1 MYRPPPYNTNVPVRS
16 VNVIFLLGIA
26 KHMHERWLEERHHEY
41 YYKLAKKMDY
51 RSRASFKLMQIDDRF
66 DIFRDGD
73 RVVDLGAA
81 PGGWLQ
87 VAKERVGEKGFV
99 IGVDLRPIQPLEGVP
114 TIVGDITDDAT
125 MKRLLDMFQGE
136 ADVIISDMAPNI
148 CGHYS
153 TDHARSIDLCTY
165 AVNVCDRILKK
176 NGKLVMKVFYGD
188 MFHDLQKELERRF
201 RVVKVH
207 SPDAS
212 RPTSSEVYVIA
223 KGFLAETRVGL
234 EIPDEKAEKKKQF
247 TVKGSFS

>member
-1 MYRPPPYNTNVPVRS
+1 M
-16 VNVIFLLGIA
+16 
-26 KHMHERWLEERHHEY
+26 EERHHEY

-66 DIFRDGD
+66 NIFHDGD

-87 VAKERVGEKGFV
+87 VAKERVGEEGFV
-99 IGVDLRPIQPLEGVP
+99 IGVDLRKIQPLEGVP

-125 MKRLLDMFQGE
+125 MKRLLDMFQGQ

-153 TDHARSIDLCTY
+153 TDHARSIDLCMY

-188 MFHDLQKELERRF
+188 MFRSLLRELESRF
-201 RVVKVH
+201 QSVKVH

-223 KGFLAETRVGL
+223 KRFLAISRVQLDVPGEKEET
-234 EIPDEKAEKKKQF
+234 KKQF

>member
-1 MYRPPPYNTNVPVRS
+1 MR
-16 VNVIFLLGIA
+16 IA
-26 KHMHERWLEERHHEY
+26 KSMHERWLEERHHEY

-66 DIFRDGD
+66 NIFRDGD

-87 VAKERVGEKGFV
+87 VAKERVGEGGFV
-99 IGVDLRPIQPLEGVP
+99 IGVDLRPIKPLEGVP

-125 MKRLLDMFQGE
+125 MKKLLDMFEGE

-153 TDHARSIDLCTY
+153 TDHARSIDLCMY

-176 NGKLVMKVFYGD
+176 NGKMVMKVFYGD
-188 MFHDLQKELERRF
+188 MFQTLLNELEKRF
-201 RVVKVH
+201 SSVKVH

-212 RPTSSEVYVIA
+212 RPTSSEVYVIS
-223 KGFLAETRVGL
+223 KGFLATSRVAL
-234 EIPDEKAEKKKQF
+234 DVKDDTQEKKREF
-247 TVKGSFS
+247 TVKGNFS